1 MARLLAP
8 PNRGSYPR
16 QFLANPYRGR
26 VQLAG
31 FGRLGDDASDFS
43 AAINAPLPFSAPA
56 PTDFS
61 ALTAAQDSSYLPAVN
76 AAAATD
82 PIASLNFA
90 PGFGPNAADSS
101 DQFAALT
108 AQQDSTYLPAVN
120 AAAAA
125 SPSAKPSTPAQPSN
139 SSVDWS
145 KIAAGLVT
153 AGGTVAAGA
162 IKAKGASDQAR
173 AAQAAQQS
181 ALARAAALA
190 KGGLKTATSSSGMM
204 IIGGV
209 AVVGLVLFLALR
221 K

>member
-31 FGRLGDDASDFS
+31 MGRLGDDASDFA
-43 AAINAPLPFSAPA
+43 AAINAPLPFDMTAAAAPA
-56 PTDFS
+56 PAADP
-61 ALTAAQDSSYLPAVN
+61 TAV
-76 AAAATD
+76 
-82 PIASLNFA
+82 LNYA
-90 PGFGPNAADSS
+90 PGFGPNADPS
-101 DQFAALT
+101 DALDQLT
-108 AQQDSTYLPAVN
+108 VQQDATYLPAVD

-125 SPSAKPSTPAQPSN
+125 SPSAKPSTPAAPSN

-162 IKAKGASDQAR
+162 IKAKGA
-173 AAQAAQQS
+173 AQAAQQAQQAQLS
-181 ALARAAALA
+181 AAARAAALA
-190 KGGLKTATSSSGMM
+190 KAGLKTASSPLGMEV
-204 IIGGV
+204 IGGI
-209 AVVGLVLFLALR
+209 AALGLILFLALR

>member
-31 FGRLGDDASDFS
+31 FGRLGDDAGADFA
-43 AAINAPLPFSAPA
+43 AAINSDPLATPSSFNMTAAAAPA
-56 PTDFS
+56 P
-61 ALTAAQDSSYLPAVN
+61 
-76 AAAATD
+76 D

-90 PGFGPNAADSS
+90 PGFGPNADPS
-101 DQFAALT
+101 DALDQLT
-108 AQQDSTYLPAVN
+108 VQQDASYLPAVA

-139 SSVDWS
+139 SSVDWT
-145 KIAAGLVT
+145 KIAAGLIT
-153 AGGTVAAGA
+153 AGGTVAAGS
-162 IKAKGASDQAR
+162 IKAKGAADQAR
-173 AAQAAQQS
+173 AAQQAQQS

-190 KGGLKTATSSSGMM
+190 KGGVKAATSSSGMM